1 MRPWSDTE
9 KYGYCST
16 AKVKGQSLKGFC
28 LVAYGFSLIKLN
40 KCPSDANINHT
51 AMFVLLDVNVKVK
64 VKQLNVFFL
73 FKKTSLVT

>member
-9 KYGYCST
+9 KYGYSST
-16 AKVKGQSLKGFC
+16 AKVKGQSLKGQSLKGFC

-64 VKQLNVFFL
+64 V
-73 FKKTSLVT
+73 